1 MLIYLAPAI
10 SNVIW
15 GAGGIVAKLG
25 IVDANPL
32 LFLLI
37 RAGIAGPFLSAVAFI
52 IHRELPAPAFWPRTL
67 LGGVTV
73 FFDQCFYIVGIKIS
87 SGTTS
92 ALWQPT
98 QPIFACALAIVIGME
113 RFSLLKVI
121 GIVVG
126 AAGAMFASVYGVEDS
141 GVSSERL
148 LYGSLCF
155 FINCS
160 GAAMY
165 AIVAKRLLELSK
177 YSTLSVLGWSYTVAA
192 ALSAAIT
199 TACGSSPAARVCL
212 VASRQAASCIWSH
225 SYFLVMNSMLAYGL
239 NARAVRHAPPSV
251 VTNFCVLQPVVAIA
265 LSLVLL
271 SIDH

>member
-1 MLIYLAPAI
+1 M
-10 SNVIW
+10 
-15 GAGGIVAKLG
+15 
-25 IVDANPL
+25 
-32 LFLLI
+32 
-37 RAGIAGPFLSAVAFI
+37 
-52 IHRELPAPAFWPRTL
+52 
-67 LGGVTV
+67 
-73 FFDQCFYIVGIKIS
+73 GIKIS

-199 TACGSSPAARVCL
+199 TACGSSPAA
-212 VASRQAASCIWSH
+212 
-225 SYFLVMNSMLAYGL
+225 MKMLGCE
-239 NARAVRHAPPSV
+239 PPSCELHL
-251 VTNFCVLQPVVAIA
+251 VTW
-265 LSLVLL
+265 LL
-271 SIDH
+271 PRHEFNAGV

>member
-1 MLIYLAPAI
+1 VLIYLDPAI

-92 ALWQPT
+92 SGSQRSRSLPAPWPSSSAWSAS
-98 QPIFACALAIVIGME
+98 ACL
-113 RFSLLKVI
+113 R
-121 GIVVG
+121 
-126 AAGAMFASVYGVEDS
+126 
-141 GVSSERL
+141 
-148 LYGSLCF
+148 
-155 FINCS
+155 
-160 GAAMY
+160 
-165 AIVAKRLLELSK
+165 
-177 YSTLSVLGWSYTVAA
+177 
-192 ALSAAIT
+192 
-199 TACGSSPAARVCL
+199 
-212 VASRQAASCIWSH
+212 
-225 SYFLVMNSMLAYGL
+225 
-239 NARAVRHAPPSV
+239 
-251 VTNFCVLQPVVAIA
+251 
-265 LSLVLL
+265 
-271 SIDH
+271 

>member
-1 MLIYLAPAI
+1 
-10 SNVIW
+10 
-15 GAGGIVAKLG
+15 
-25 IVDANPL
+25 
-32 LFLLI
+32 
-37 RAGIAGPFLSAVAFI
+37 
-52 IHRELPAPAFWPRTL
+52 
-67 LGGVTV
+67 
-73 FFDQCFYIVGIKIS
+73 
-87 SGTTS
+87 
-92 ALWQPT
+92 
-98 QPIFACALAIVIGME
+98 LAIVIGME

-177 YSTLSVLGWSYTVAA
+177 YFTLSVLGWSYTVAA

-212 VASRQAASCIWSH
+212 VASRQAASCIWSLG
-225 SYFLVMNSMLAYGL
+225 YFLVMNSMLAYGL
-239 NARAVRHAPPSV
+239 NAWAVRHAPPSV

-271 SIDH
+271 STDH

>member
-177 YSTLSVLGWSYTVAA
+177 YSTLSVLGWSSTVAA

-212 VASRQAASCIWSH
+212 VAS
-225 SYFLVMNSMLAYGL
+225 
-239 NARAVRHAPPSV
+239 PPSSELHL
-251 VTNFCVLQPVVAIA
+251 VTW
-265 LSLVLL
+265 LL
-271 SIDH
+271 PRHEFNAGVWSECLGCAARTAVSRHQLLRPAAVSGYSPEPRTAVH